1 MYAYA
6 VTGRY
11 RETLSP
17 AAYGVGMPV
26 GRLMKCQISHRS
38 YLVLFRAVTEA
49 EQALEELRNRMIEAQ
64 QLAEE
69 IYISRDEAS

>member
-1 MYAYA
+1 MSNI
-6 VTGRY
+6 TQ
-11 RETLSP
+11 E
-17 AAYGVGMPV
+17 
-26 GRLMKCQISHRS
+26 

-49 EQALEELRNRMIEAQ
+49 EQALEALRDRMIEAQ

>member
-1 MYAYA
+1 MKPCPPPHTAWDA
-6 VTGRY
+6 GR
-11 RETLSP
+11 EADEMSNIT
-17 AAYGVGMPV
+17 
-26 GRLMKCQISHRS
+26 QE

-49 EQALEELRNRMIEAQ
+49 EQALETLRDRMIEAQ

>member
-1 MYAYA
+1 MSNI
-6 VTGRY
+6 TQ
-11 RETLSP
+11 E
-17 AAYGVGMPV
+17 
-26 GRLMKCQISHRS
+26 
-38 YLVLFRAVTEA
+38 YLVLFRSVTEA